1 MSVQEAREAARS
13 PRYRQR
19 MGYQAGL
26 LGGMALLS
34 SVALVATDIST
45 HEEIDKRLAEDL
57 QASLSEVLPPRV
69 HDNDLLQSQISL
81 QADESHPGDPTMAY
95 RATWDD
101 RGTGVAFSLAD
112 PGYSGDI
119 TVIMGVAANGEL
131 LGVRVVSHTETPG
144 LGDKIEAGKSDWITT
159 FTGLSFENLL
169 PKHWGVK
176 KDGGHFDQF
185 SGATI
190 TPRTV
195 VKTVKRGLAFFHR
208 RQEELLGEFPLLK
221 IPDRTAEPSASP
233 PEPSPEF
240 EAKPS

>member
-1 MSVQEAREAARS
+1 MSMEGGKTANPVPA
-13 PRYRQR
+13 YRKR

-34 SVALVATDIST
+34 SVALVATDIT
-45 HEEIDKRLAEDL
+45 TKGEIELRLAEDL

-69 HDNDLLQSQISL
+69 HDNDLLTGQIEL
-81 QADESHPGDPTMAY
+81 NPAEAEAGDPDMIY
-95 RATWDD
+95 RATWED
-101 RGTGVAFSLAD
+101 RGTGVAFSMSE

-131 LGVRVVSHTETPG
+131 LGVRVVSHKETPG
-144 LGDKIEAGKSDWITT
+144 LGDKIEAGKSPWISE
-159 FTGLSFENLL
+159 FTGLSFANLM
-169 PKHWGVK
+169 PDQWGVK

-190 TPRTV
+190 TPRAV
-195 VKTVKRGLAFFHR
+195 VKTVKRGLEFFAR
-208 RQEELLGEFPLLK
+208 RKDELLGKFPLLE
-221 IPDRTAEPSASP
+221 IPNRAAKPTSSDTASP
-233 PEPSPEF
+233 DA